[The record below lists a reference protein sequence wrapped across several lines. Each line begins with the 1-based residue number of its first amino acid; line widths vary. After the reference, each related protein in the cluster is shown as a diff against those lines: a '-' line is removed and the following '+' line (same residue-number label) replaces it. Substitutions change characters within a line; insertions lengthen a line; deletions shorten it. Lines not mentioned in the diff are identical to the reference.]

1 MYYTKLY
8 RNLTR
13 RSARYGIDDGI
24 HVVGI
29 HGMHA
34 IIIINNFRHAT
45 MLLILQKPLGR
56 IWPCPR
62 SGTILQRDQDGPDH
76 RQRPVVT
83 LLPLKYGSGGET
95 LKPKVI
101 VVGGGRMQVVP
112 KRTTAVSLS
121 AARALGM
128 LWYPIL
134 KFLGR
139 INELK

>member
-1 MYYTKLY
+1 MGDGSDVAQIFFDEWNATTLSPWGYI
-8 RNLTR
+8 RNP
-13 RSARYGIDDGI
+13 SIFVV
-24 HVVGI
+24 VVG
-29 HGMHA
+29 
-34 IIIINNFRHAT
+34 
-45 MLLILQKPLGR
+45 LGPAVFV
-56 IWPCPR
+56 WPCPR
-62 SGTILQRDQDGPDH
+62 IGNMFPRDQDGPDH